1 MARKKTTTKGKSPK
15 KAARKQAPQA
25 TSAKRSTREAAKKPR
40 KTSAKKATP
49 AVAVVKAVE
58 APGVTDLLR
67 AWSPSR
73 YSR

>member
-1 MARKKTTTKGKSPK
+1 MARTKTTRKGKSPK
-15 KAARKQAPQA
+15 KAARKKAPQA
-25 TSAKRSTREAAKKPR
+25 KSAKRSTPKAAKKPR

-49 AVAVVKAVE
+49 AVAVTKVVE
-58 APGVTDLLR
+58 ALGVTDLLR